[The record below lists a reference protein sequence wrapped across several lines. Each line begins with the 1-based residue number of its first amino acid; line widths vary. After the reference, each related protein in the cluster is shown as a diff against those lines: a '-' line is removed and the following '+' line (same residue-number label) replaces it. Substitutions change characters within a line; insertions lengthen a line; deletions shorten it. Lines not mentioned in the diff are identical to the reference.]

1 MKIIKLLYFK
11 YALSFSICL
20 ISSLVIF
27 FIFSLIGNLNED
39 YFFRTIINISLI
51 NSFQI
56 MLYVPSFIF
65 LLSIILLSVFLKSKN
80 EIIIIKSFM
89 STKNLMIFF
98 LPIVIIFALLETNKK
113 EIAKILEDS
122 KTVLTKNI
130 NDPLSKIVISEKKNS
145 KIISVFK
152 NLKINNLDDAEYR
165 IYKILNGEINI
176 AEFSNNIIISNNTLF
191 AENYTKYSNSIIKN
205 FAIKKKIN
213 MNLTDLIN
221 QKTIVRKISEENN
234 IKINLNLLNILIF
247 FTIFFSYIFLVF
259 FNRNYIGTKQSFF
272 FPIVICLLILIYSFL
287 IFNTSLSFYRNEF
300 EILAI
305 LAIALFFLK
314 VYLNE

>member
-234 IKINLNLLNILIF
+234 IKINLYLINIFVF

-300 EILAI
+300 EILAS

>member
-20 ISSLVIF
+20 TSSLVIF

-39 YFFRTIINISLI
+39 YYFSTIINISLI

-89 STKNLMIFF
+89 STKKLMTFF
-98 LPIVIIFALLETNKK
+98 LPIVIIFALLEINKK
-113 EIAKILEDS
+113 EIAQILEDS
-122 KTVLTKNI
+122 KTVLTKDI
-130 NDPLSKIVISEKKNS
+130 NELPSKIVISEKKNS

-165 IYKILNGEINI
+165 VYKILNGKINI
-176 AEFSNNIIISNNTLF
+176 AEFSNNIIVSNNTLV
-191 AENYTKYSNSIIKN
+191 AENYTKYSNSIIQK
-205 FAIKKKIN
+205 FDIKKKIN
-213 MNLTDLIN
+213 INLTDLIN

-234 IKINLNLLNILIF
+234 IKINLSTLNILIF
-247 FTIFFSYIFLVF
+247 FTFFFSYIFLVF

-272 FPIVICLLILIYSFL
+272 YPIVICLLILIYSFL
-287 IFNTSLSFYRNEF
+287 IFNASLSFYRNEF
-300 EILAI
+300 EILAN
-305 LAIALFFLK
+305 LVIAMFFLK

>member
-234 IKINLNLLNILIF
+234 IKINLYLINIFVF

>member
-234 IKINLNLLNILIF
+234 IKINLNLINIFVF

-300 EILAI
+300 EILAS